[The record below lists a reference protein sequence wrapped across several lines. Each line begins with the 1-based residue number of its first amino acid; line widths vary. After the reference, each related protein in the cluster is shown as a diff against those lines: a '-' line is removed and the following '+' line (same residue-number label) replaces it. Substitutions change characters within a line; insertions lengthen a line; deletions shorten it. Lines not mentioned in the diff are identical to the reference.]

1 MKTKIKQLTVIIALL
16 LLCTI
21 VLSCAYGCTKENGSR
36 FDTDL
41 FHCMY
46 NEDKTGVIILELT
59 EKGQEQEILVIPE
72 EINGLPVV
80 QLGGETKGYPY
91 VVPHYLRS
99 DTIKRVYVGAT
110 VLLINESFTMG
121 RLEDIIVYPFSY
133 EEKICVIYNQGEV
146 RTYINKGING
156 TDYFNKHGF
165 HPTFN
170 EHFYEANITFYSE
183 PEDMYFVDNY
193 SASNLYYMPEAPQK
207 EGYYFVG
214 WYSDVD
220 LNNMWDGKYP
230 DSQEE
235 TLNLYAKWE
244 NE

>member
-1 MKTKIKQLTVIIALL
+1 MKLKRKPKIKQVTTIIALL
-16 LLCTI
+16 LLCA
-21 VLSCAYGCTKENGSR
+21 VFLSCIGGCTKEDSKI
-36 FDTDL
+36 FETDL
-41 FHCMY
+41 FRYRY
-46 NEDKTGVIILELT
+46 NKDKTGVIILELT
-59 EKGQEQEILVIPE
+59 EKGQEQEMLVVPE

-80 QLGGETKGYPY
+80 QLGDDYAIPRC
-91 VVPHYLRS
+91 LRS
-99 DTIKRVYVGAT
+99 DTIKKIYVGAT
-110 VLLINESFTMG
+110 VLLSNSSIIMDK
-121 RLEDIIVYPFSY
+121 LEDIIVYPFSN
-133 EEKICVIYNQGEV
+133 EEIITVIYNIGEV
-146 RTYINKGING
+146 KTYINKGING
-156 TDYFNKHGF
+156 TDYFDKHGF
-165 HPTFN
+165 HTTFN
-170 EHFYEANITFYSE
+170 EYFYEANITFYSE

-207 EGYYFVG
+207 EGCYFVG